1 MRRRF
6 VWLTLIVGIAVGT
19 VASSAQTAEAS
30 GDEDSEV
37 WIKRGIQRRRDG
49 ENVAALEAFL
59 RAYRIQPNGRTLAQ
73 VGLAKQSLRQWGEAV
88 DCLEEALRRH
98 EAWVEKNREP
108 LEEALGAVKG
118 HIGWLLVTGPVGARL
133 WLGDVPMGVLPLKE
147 IRLDEGVYVAK
158 VARDGARTWS
168 QTITVLG
175 QKTREVVVMLE
186 EARPVEP
193 VVAVAVRSPGLDVSR
208 VRSQGSGLG
217 KTIGGGI
224 LGAGLAV
231 ATVGTVVWIQQAE
244 GSYGTFDSGA
254 TGPVL
259 LVGGVVGMLAGGVLL
274 YVSRDSSVSV
284 GMTASGPAVGGRF

>member
-1 MRRRF
+1 MHRRF
-6 VWLTLIVGIAVGT
+6 VWLTLIVGIAVGM
-19 VASSAQTAEAS
+19 VASSAKPAEAN

-37 WIKRGIQRRRDG
+37 WIRRGIQRRRDG
-49 ENVAALEAFL
+49 ENAAALEAFL
-59 RAYRIQPNGRTLAQ
+59 RAYRIQPSGRTLAQ
-73 VGLAKQSLRQWGEAV
+73 VGLARQSLRQWGEAA
-88 DCLEEALRRH
+88 DCLEEALRRP
-98 EAWVEKNREP
+98 EVWVEKNREP
-108 LEEALGAVKG
+108 LEEALSAVKG
-118 HIGWLLVTGPVGARL
+118 HVGWLLVTGPAGARL
-133 WLGDVPMGVLPLKE
+133 WLRDIPMGVLPLKE
-147 IRLDEGVYVAK
+147 IRLDEGVYAAK
-158 VARDGARTWS
+158 VAREGSRTWS

-193 VVAVAVRSPGLDVSR
+193 AVALRSPGLDVST
-208 VRSQGSGLG
+208 VRSQRSGLG

-231 ATVGTVVWIQQAE
+231 ATVGTVVWIQQAQ

-274 YVSRDSSVSV
+274 YVSRDTSVSA
-284 GMTASGPAVGGRF
+284 GMTSSGPVVGGRF

>member
-1 MRRRF
+1 MWRRC
-6 VWLTLIVGIAVGT
+6 VWLTLIAGIVVGT
-19 VASSAQTAEAS
+19 VASSAQTAKAS
-30 GDEDSEV
+30 GEEDSEV
-37 WIKRGIQRRRDG
+37 WIRRGIQRRRDG
-49 ENVAALEAFL
+49 ENAAALDAFL
-59 RAYRIQPNGRTLAQ
+59 RAYRFQPSGRTLAQ
-73 VGLAKQSLRQWGEAV
+73 VGLARQSLRQWGEAV

-133 WLGDVPMGVLPLKE
+133 WLGDIPMGVLPLKE

-158 VARDGARTWS
+158 VARDGSRTWS

-193 VVAVAVRSPGLDVSR
+193 VGAVRSPGLDVST
-208 VRSQGSGLG
+208 VGSQRSGLG

-224 LGAGLAV
+224 LGAGFAV
-231 ATVGTVVWIQQAE
+231 ATVGTVVWIQQAQ

-274 YVSRDSSVSV
+274 YVSRDTLVSA
-284 GMTASGPAVGGRF
+284 GMTSRGPVVGGRF